1 VFVHAKEELSMF
13 LRKFF
18 DRHFKAQ
25 AQQRTTRP
33 QLERLEDRALLS
45 FAPPVFYSAADPGSP
60 NVATTG
66 AIAIAEGDFGRD
78 GTLGLVV
85 ANSSSSNITVYTGN
99 GRGGF
104 AVFGGVFAVGQNPDA
119 LAVGDFGSST
129 SNRPDGIPDIVVAN
143 RVDNDINL
151 LIGDGE
157 GGFTVYKNLD
167 FGVGIDPQAVAV
179 GDFNGDGL
187 LDVAVANFGLQV
199 GGNDGRLSVLLRR
212 SDGGFNQTVLTL
224 GINPNA
230 VAVADFNRDGVP
242 DLVVSNFGSNTVSV
256 LLGNGDGSFQ
266 AAQNFNSGSGP
277 DAVAVDDFNRDGIP
291 DLAVANQKDGT
302 VSVLLGNGNGTF
314 KSAVAYAAASEP
326 KGMTVSDFNGDG
338 KLDLAVADFGF
349 AGGNV
354 SLLLGNADGTFQSPI
369 NLAAGTNTGTTGI
382 VAGDFNRDG
391 RFDLAVPDFV
401 SPNGAATGGAGI
413 LLNQSASATVVN
425 ATPSPSFAGQ
435 AVTLTATVSAVAPA
449 TGTPTGTITFRD
461 NGAFLGQAQ
470 ALNGGVATL
479 TTTALAAGTNALT
492 AVYSGDTNFSGSS
505 GQVSTFVDARLS
517 ATGVNVTVAHGT
529 TATNVTVAT
538 FTDGDPNGLASQFK
552 ATIAWG
558 DGTAAS
564 TGTIAASA
572 NSFTVMGSH
581 TFASPGR
588 YTVSVAIQDSGGSS
602 ASSTSKAVVGSV
614 NERFVSQAFLDLLQR
629 PVDATGLQVFSA
641 ALDAGLPPSQVAQGI
656 TSSQEYRTDLIAA
669 DYQLFLHRTADLTG
683 LGNFLNFL
691 AGGGTDEQ
699 VAVALTGSAEYFQ
712 NRGGGTNDGFLTALF
727 QDALGRP
734 IDAGARASF
743 NQQLAGGTT
752 RSQVAAT
759 IFAST
764 EYRQDLVGGYY
775 LRFLHRPAD
784 SAGLANFVSALG
796 NGAKDE
802 DVIAALVGSGE
813 YLARL

>member
-1 VFVHAKEELSMF
+1 VEGLEH
-13 LRKFF
+13 
-18 DRHFKAQ
+18 
-25 AQQRTTRP
+25 RT
-33 QLERLEDRALLS
+33 LLS
-45 FAPPVFYSAADPGSP
+45 FAPAVFYSAADPSSP
-60 NVATTG
+60 NIATTG
-66 AIAIAEGDFGRD
+66 AIAAGEGDFDRD
-78 GTLGLVV
+78 GILDLVV
-85 ANSSSSNITVYTGN
+85 GNATSSNVTVLTGD

-104 AVFGGVFAVGQNPDA
+104 AVHGGVFAVGRDPGA

-129 SNRPDGIPDIVVAN
+129 SNRPDGIADIVVAN

-157 GGFTVYKNLD
+157 SGFTVYKNLN
-167 FGVGIDPQAVAV
+167 FGVGTDPQAVAV

-199 GGNDGRLSVLLRR
+199 GGNDGRLSILLRR
-212 SDGGFNQTVLTL
+212 SDGGFNQTLLTL

-230 VAVADFNRDGVP
+230 VAVADLNRDGIP
-242 DLVVSNFGSNTVSV
+242 DVVVSNFGSNTVSV
-256 LLGNGDGSFQ
+256 LLGNGDGTFQ
-266 AAQNFNSGSGP
+266 AAQNFNTGSGP
-277 DAVAVDDFNRDGIP
+277 DAVTAGDFNGDGIP

-302 VSVLLGNGNGTF
+302 VSILLGNGNGTF
-314 KSAVAYAAASEP
+314 KSGVAYPAASLP
-326 KGMTVSDFNGDG
+326 LALAMGDFNGDG
-338 KLDLAVADFGF
+338 KTDLAVGDAT
-349 AGGNV
+349 ALSGNV
-354 SLLLGNADGTFQSPI
+354 SLLFGNGDGTFQSPA
-369 NLAAGTNTGTTGI
+369 NFSVGTNNATPGV

-391 RFDLAVPDFV
+391 RLDLAVPNFV
-401 SPNGAATGGAGI
+401 SPNGAATGGASV
-413 LLNQSASATVVN
+413 LLNQSASATIVN

-435 AVTLTATVSAVAPA
+435 AVTLTATVSAVSPA
-449 TGTPTGTITFRD
+449 TGTPSGTITFRD
-461 NGAFLGQAQ
+461 NGTILGPAQ

-479 TTTALAAGTNALT
+479 TTTALAAGTNTLT
-492 AVYSGDTNFSGSS
+492 AIYSGDTKFSGSS
-505 GQVSTFVDARLS
+505 GQIATFVDARLS
-517 ATGVNVTVAHGT
+517 ATGVNVTVAHGV

-552 ATIAWG
+552 ATITWG

-564 TGTIAASA
+564 TGTIVASG
-572 NSFTVMGSH
+572 STFTVTGSH

-588 YTVSVAIQDSGGSS
+588 YTVSVAIQDSGGSI
-602 ASSTSKAVVGSV
+602 ASSISKAVVGSV

-669 DYQLFLHRTADLTG
+669 DYQLFLHRTVDLAG
-683 LGNFLNFL
+683 LGNFLNLL

-743 NQQLAGGTT
+743 NQQLASGTT
-752 RSQVAAT
+752 RGQVAAT

-784 SAGLANFVSALG
+784 SAGLGSFVSALA